1 MFECVANRPVGTELQ
16 ETLSQAIEVKDT
28 GVRFAIPALIYCVYN
43 NGIFISLMFF
53 DPSAFEELLNMRVLF
68 TGLLYQYSF
77 NKPLGKKKWAALGV
91 LMLGCFVKEYDPDVG
106 TMLRNL
112 DLLPIVAAEAFLSSL
127 AGVYNEF
134 LVKSTSSQ
142 MSLSLQMVY
151 LCFFSILFN
160 GIVLLVLNPIHKVV
174 EIFSHIL
181 SQNLLFLV
189 IINGAAIGV
198 VTSLILKYLN
208 SIWKVYASSMEMIM
222 TALASNYL
230 FNQRITLKTIASI
243 GLISLSLF
251 VYNFYDTIDKEKEL
265 RLVKQEK
272 DERERGRVLD
282 EGMEGG
288 MEDTPSRGRR
298 TMGRVMNV

>member
-1 MFECVANRPVGTELQ
+1 
-16 ETLSQAIEVKDT
+16 
-28 GVRFAIPALIYCVYN
+28 
-43 NGIFISLMFF
+43 
-53 DPSAFEELLNMRVLF
+53 
-68 TGLLYQYSF
+68 
-77 NKPLGKKKWAALGV
+77 
-91 LMLGCFVKEYDPDVG
+91 MLGCFVKEYDPDVG